1 MNTPGA
7 RDTNA
12 STAPAG
18 SPDPARLQA
27 AREALAEATAAAQSP
42 KPAVEAAPGAGD
54 ATNAEL
60 EGVARARQ
68 IALRQLAMGPRT
80 RQQLRDKLRDR
91 ECSPE
96 AIEQVL
102 ERMSDVGLVDDEA
115 YAHMLVRTKR
125 EGSGLA
131 VRGLRHELR
140 KKGVPEHLAEA
151 AVAEVE
157 PAQERAQAEALV
169 AARLPRLHGVD
180 RDVQMRRLGGFLA
193 RKGYPAGLS
202 FSVIRAALDEAP
214 EHVRD

>member
-1 MNTPGA
+1 
-7 RDTNA
+7 
-12 STAPAG
+12 
-18 SPDPARLQA
+18 
-27 AREALAEATAAAQSP
+27 AAAQSP